1 MLPTN
6 DFAEK
11 SGRVFR
17 PRDKSGHIAV
27 PVFDIVDFPIHRAS
41 TQDHPIPVRNRLKK
55 PQTACYTAQE
65 SKDRHNVSPLVALLR
80 CFEQIQH
87 EMILGLRLWNVM

>member
-1 MLPTN
+1 MAFN
-6 DFAEK
+6 QDF
-11 SGRVFR
+11 
-17 PRDKSGHIAV
+17 D
-27 PVFDIVDFPIHRAS
+27 
-41 TQDHPIPVRNRLKK
+41 RNRLKK

-87 EMILGLRLWNVM
+87 EMILGLRMERYVESRQFK